1 MAVVNSTAGRK
12 RQRDGYQAWLVKQ
25 RASKAGRKRTRAYI
39 SDAAGISGATLAEIS
54 RKAPEGALNNAGGI
68 ALYVSG
74 ETLTATPEGGHSV
87 IIKLATTSPKYGGV
101 RWWYVCLQ
109 CEKRKTALYISGL
122 ILGCRQCAGL
132 HYSSQSK

>member
-1 MAVVNSTAGRK
+1 M
-12 RQRDGYQAWLVKQ
+12 Q
-25 RASKAGRKRTRAYI
+25 RASKASRKRTRAYI
-39 SDAAGISGATLAEIS
+39 SDAGGISGSTPAEIS

-132 HYSSQSK
+132 HYSGQSK